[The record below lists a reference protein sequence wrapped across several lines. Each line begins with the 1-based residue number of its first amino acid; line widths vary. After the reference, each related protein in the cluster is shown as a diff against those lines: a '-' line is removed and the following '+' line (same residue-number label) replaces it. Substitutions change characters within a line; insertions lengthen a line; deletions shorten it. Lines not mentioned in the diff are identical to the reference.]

1 MLKVSRLPTF
11 HALSPLAMGKL
22 SMVTAPSTLVVPV
35 APEPTLKLR
44 RGYCTLPKFGVPP
57 LEETVKKFVRF
68 ARPIQDDDQFKKTVA
83 LAKKF
88 MDSEGH
94 ELQKLLEKRS
104 QKLENWLTPWWLN
117 VAYLE
122 GRTPL
127 PVVTS
132 PGVMFPKF
140 DYSGLDGQVDAA
152 AKMIQAALSFYHR
165 ICNDELPQDK
175 AGNIPF
181 DMSQYKFL
189 FGTTR
194 IPRVGKDVIK
204 YGKDLNP
211 PSEHII
217 VMRNGHMFKVPV
229 YDEGGEMLGLNQL
242 KSLIENFVIPNSE
255 ARARHPIGIVSSDER
270 DSWAKVYTKLQENN
284 LANLHAIEDALFVVC
299 LDNQTEL
306 RGSLTPRDEQ
316 ARQALHGG
324 GSKANSINRW
334 FDKTIQFVI
343 GFDGYC
349 GMTYEHTPAE
359 GPPIAMLM
367 DFVVDQFLAMNF
379 ESEGGA
385 GGKIAKVQ
393 QLKFDLDKA
402 TMQAIEASKKKMD
415 DVVRDLDVRSYT
427 FEHFGKNVPKS
438 HKISPDSFIQIA
450 FQLAFYRLHN
460 THPPTYETATLR
472 KFAHGRTDTIRLPN
486 LASAQ
491 FVSEIAARRSPNDT
505 LASLLRSATTAH
517 KNYSVEAMH
526 GKGMDRHLL
535 GLKLI
540 AAENKIPLPALL
552 KSPAMEK
559 MLHFQVSTSQV
570 PTKHFIQMCFGPSAP
585 DCYGIC
591 YNPQEKELHFTI
603 SSFRSC
609 AETSSSLFAK
619 ELENA
624 LLDMRNVLEKADKT
638 PKKSKL

>member
-11 HALSPLAMGKL
+11 AVPPLAMGKL
-22 SMVTAPSTLVVPV
+22 SMVTAPSTLVVSPLIK
-35 APEPTLKLR
+35 EPFLR
-44 RGYCTLPKFGVPP
+44 TQKGYCTLPKYGVPP
-57 LEETVKKFVRF
+57 LEETVKKFIQF
-68 ARPIQDDDQFKKTVA
+68 ARPIQNDDEFKKTVEVA
-83 LAKKF
+83 RKF
-88 MDSEGH
+88 VDSEGKA
-94 ELQKLLEKRS
+94 LQRLLKQRS
-104 QKLENWLTPWWLN
+104 DKMENWLTPWWLN
-117 VAYLE
+117 IAYLE

-132 PGVMFPKF
+132 PGVLFPKF
-140 DYSGLDGQVDAA
+140 DYSGLEGQIDAA
-152 AKMIQAALSFYHR
+152 AKMIQAALNFYHK

-175 AGNIPF
+175 AGNVPF

-204 YGKDLNP
+204 YGKDLSP

-217 VMRNGHMFKVPV
+217 VMRNGHIFKVPV
-229 YDEGGEMLGLNQL
+229 YDNGGEMLSLDQL
-242 KSLIENFVIPNSE
+242 KNLIENFVVPHSE
-255 ARARHPIGIVSSDER
+255 AHCRHPIGIVSSEDR
-270 DSWAKVYTKLQENN
+270 DVWAKVYENLQENN
-284 LANLHAIEDALFVVC
+284 LANLHAVENALFVVC

-306 RGSLTPRDEQ
+306 KGSLTARDEQ

-324 GSKANSINRW
+324 GCDANSTNRW

-343 GFDGYC
+343 GADGYC

-367 DFVVDQFLAMNF
+367 DSITEQFIASNF
-379 ESEGGA
+379 ETQATEGE
-385 GGKIAKVQ
+385 ISMVQ
-393 QLKFDLDKA
+393 QLKFDLDKSVLD
-402 TMQAIEASKKKMD
+402 AIEVAKKKMD
-415 DVVRDLDVRSYT
+415 NVVRDLDIRSYS

-450 FQLAFYRLHN
+450 FQLAFFRLHGN
-460 THPPTYETATLR
+460 HPPTYETATLR

-486 LASAQ
+486 VASAF
-491 FVSEIAARRSPNDT
+491 FVSEICAQRSTSDQ
-505 LASLLRSATTAH
+505 LATLLRAATTAH
-517 KNYSVEAMH
+517 KDYSVLAMN

-540 AAENKIPLPALL
+540 AREHNLPLPEFL
-552 KSPAMEK
+552 KLPAYEK

-570 PTKHFIQMCFGPSAP
+570 PTRHFIQMCFGPSHP

-591 YNPQEKELHFTI
+591 YNPQEKQLHFTI
-603 SSFRSC
+603 TSFRSC
-609 AETSSSLFAK
+609 PNTSSKLFAK
-619 ELENA
+619 ELETA
-624 LLDMRNVLEKADKT
+624 LLDMRNVLDRAGKI
-638 PKKSKL
+638 PKPSKL